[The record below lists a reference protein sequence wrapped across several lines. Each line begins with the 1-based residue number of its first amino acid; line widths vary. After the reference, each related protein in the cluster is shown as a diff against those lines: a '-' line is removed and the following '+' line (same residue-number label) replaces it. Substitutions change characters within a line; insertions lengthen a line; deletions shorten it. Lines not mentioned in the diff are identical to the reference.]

1 MTGITG
7 IDHALIGV
15 EDLEGA
21 RETWARLGFTLSP
34 RGRHIG
40 WGTANYC
47 IMFPDDYIELLGI
60 LDASQFT
67 NNLDR
72 FLEQGEGLLGVA
84 FSCDDAADTARQL
97 REAGIDAADPKDLKR
112 TLESEAGEE
121 LPRFQLVHLP
131 EGATPGVS
139 SFVVGH
145 LTPEIVWR
153 PEWLRHPNGAVGI
166 ESITLAVDEPTR
178 LLPAYARLFGEDAVA
193 AENLR
198 LTVETGGAR
207 LKFLATEAADDIA
220 PLPRRGSPCGLAM
233 AVRVEDPGRARGIL
247 EQNRVDF
254 TGIEEDR
261 LRVAPGEA
269 NGLAVEFVS

>member
-15 EDLEGA
+15 EDLEQA
-21 RETWARLGFTLSP
+21 RAAWRRLGFTLSP

-47 IMFPDDYIELLGI
+47 IMFASDYIELLGI

-72 FLEQGEGLLGVA
+72 FLEKGEGLLGAA
-84 FSCDDAADTARQL
+84 FSCDDAAATVEAL
-97 REAGIDAADPKDLKR
+97 RAQGIAAEDPKDLKR
-112 TLESEAGEE
+112 ILESDAGEE

-131 EGATPGVS
+131 REATPGVAT
-139 SFVVGH
+139 FVVSH

-153 PEWLRHPNGAVGI
+153 PEWLQHANGAKGI
-166 ESITLAVDEPTR
+166 ESFSFAVDDPLS

-193 AENLR
+193 GENLR
-198 LTVETGGAR
+198 LTVKTGAAR
-207 LKFLATEAADDIA
+207 LVFTTPEEAAEIA
-220 PLPRRGSPCGLAM
+220 PLPGRGVPCGVAM
-233 AVRVEDPGRARGIL
+233 AVRVADLRRTRKALED
-247 EQNRVDF
+247 NSVDF
-254 TGIEEDR
+254 EEEEDG
-261 LRVAPGEA
+261 LRIAPEQA
-269 NGLAVEFVS
+269 NGLALRFLT